1 MRYCVDKKRLPP
13 TLFVSPSEFLE
24 GQFAGIS
31 AGAEELLA
39 QFDMRIVAAEEAL
52 AVVQSTR
59 NAEKIAI
66 RATQRS

>member
-1 MRYCVDKKRLPP
+1 
-13 TLFVSPSEFLE
+13 
-24 GQFAGIS
+24 
-31 AGAEELLA
+31 
-39 QFDMRIVAAEEAL
+39 MRIVAAEEAL